1 MKFVQPLTQTETQAL
16 QQLHKTGPTHRE
28 RQRAHALLLSAK
40 GYTLDQLAD
49 IFDLDRDTLSQWM
62 DVFQAQGVSALSDA
76 PKSGRPRKIDQDT
89 QKSLVQ
95 TVREQP
101 SPQLKSTLLETLK
114 KRP

>member
-1 MKFVQPLTQTETQAL
+1 
-16 QQLHKTGPTHRE
+16 
-28 RQRAHALLLSAK
+28 
-40 GYTLDQLAD
+40 
-49 IFDLDRDTLSQWM
+49 M
-62 DVFQAQGVSALSDA
+62 DVFQAQGVSALGDA

-89 QKSLVQ
+89 RKSLVQ